1 MLLFTYCFNWKVVN
15 IRYFHRNR
23 TIKAATEIVRYK
35 IRNGGIYMKDMAIQ
49 TTTSINHLFE
59 NSSTTKEQSTFK
71 TLVIKYVKDPGS
83 AITHFIGMVMAIG
96 ASIPLLIKASRQADP
111 LYLISMSVYALS
123 LILLYAASTTYH
135 TFDRS
140 ERINTIL
147 KKIDHMMISVLI
159 AGSYTPICL
168 LVLNK
173 KTGIILL
180 SIVWGIALIGIL
192 IKAFWVYCPK
202 WVSSILY
209 IGMGWTC
216 VLAFTQIFHA
226 LSPAGFGWLLIGGII
241 YTVGGVI
248 YALKLPVF
256 NNRHKYFGSHEIFH
270 LFVMGGSLCHY
281 IVMYAYI

>member
-1 MLLFTYCFNWKVVN
+1 
-15 IRYFHRNR
+15 
-23 TIKAATEIVRYK
+23 
-35 IRNGGIYMKDMAIQ
+35 MKDMAIQ
-49 TTTSINHLFE
+49 PKPSINHLFE
-59 NSSTTKEQSTFK
+59 NSSTTKEQNTFK

-140 ERINTIL
+140 ERVNTIL

-180 SIVWGIALIGIL
+180 SIVWDIALIGIL

-226 LSPAGFGWLLIGGII
+226 LSPAGFGWLLVGGII

-281 IVMYAYI
+281 IVMYAYV